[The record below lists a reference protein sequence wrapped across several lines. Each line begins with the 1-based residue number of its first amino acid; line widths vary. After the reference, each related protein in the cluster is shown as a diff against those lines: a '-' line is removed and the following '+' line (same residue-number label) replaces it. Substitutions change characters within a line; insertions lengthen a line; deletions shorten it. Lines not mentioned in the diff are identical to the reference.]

1 MKGEQV
7 MCNSMPITITRSSG
21 EGARYATRCRNRF
34 VLVRNL
40 VALLLIVLQLG
51 WLGQAMAQ
59 IPAPGTPS
67 QFDLVGF
74 LQEAT
79 LNGPNPTATTGGKL
93 KVNGHVV
100 VVPDNTIVILPAN
113 ALTWQELFAQAPP
126 PYTGIATGMALT
138 DTPAPLTTYEAHV
151 IGNRVGDT
159 YIAGLIYLSQQ
170 ALNTGAGYINFIDY
184 AKGAMYVG
192 GTLNLDGTGVPRNT
206 LDASNPGTRVLIN
219 DPGGRFGR
227 IASPDRRFTLDPDNP
242 TVRSIT
248 GFPMCLPRTNPA
260 DAAAIPDALCPQ
272 GNRPKDATGNFV
284 FSLTMPDPAS
294 IAAGQLPDPR
304 IMAPF
309 EVGDYV
315 NYAGTLVTDSGSSG
329 PYPVGSTGTY
339 VSAHTIVD
347 NIAFFTSPGTN
358 PAYVA
363 VEVTLLGTG
372 GLSALGALEASIRTR
387 FEGFTT
393 DPSRAIHLYGIDVN
407 AADGKLSDRDWGM
420 IGVDQGP
427 PRGAVKGRWRFRPP
441 CTVAIATDKA
451 CKAPSAGT
459 FLPPTREV
467 RAVIEGAWT
476 PATNPATTGGA
487 NGLIAG
493 QYHAPILE
501 YIFPENIPGTPPP
514 PNNFETIP
522 FLAQGGYTSSANT
535 LVGQLKPWPG
545 KQAPGTCVA
554 PTASAGAAFNVA
566 SGATNVPLSGSATGS
581 GQLTY
586 AWTAVTPPTTVLT
599 NPTSANPTFNALTIA
614 AGQPAQTMVFS
625 LTVTGCNNQ
634 TSSST
639 VTVTVLPPQQ
649 ATPVIS
655 PIAPVTVGSGT
666 PVRLTASGTGAP
678 PLAYTWT
685 QTNGPAQAFTQQP
698 AGAAT
703 ISFTRTLPVGQLV
716 NDVLTFSV
724 IATANGG
731 ASSAPVS
738 VTVTVKP
745 VADSVAITNSV
756 YRTSKQRLD
765 IAATSSV
772 VDPNLT
778 LTLQP
783 YQTALGTTFDPSTL
797 GATLTNTGRGI
808 YTLTLVGA
816 PQPAASPARPL
827 TVKSSLGGTSPATAL
842 TTLRP

>member
-1 MKGEQV
+1 M
-7 MCNSMPITITRSSG
+7 
-21 EGARYATRCRNRF
+21 
-34 VLVRNL
+34 LLRNL
-40 VALLLIVLQLG
+40 VARLLLIILPLG

-59 IPAPGTPS
+59 IPTGGTPS

-79 LNGPNPTATTGGKL
+79 LNGPNATATTGGKL

-138 DTPAPLTTYEAHV
+138 DTPAPLTTYEVHV

-170 ALNTGAGYINFIDY
+170 SLNNGAGFINYIDY
-184 AKGAMYVG
+184 AKGEMYVG
-192 GTLNLDGTGVPRNT
+192 GTLNLDAAGVARNT
-206 LDASNPGTRVLIN
+206 LDAANPGTRVRIN
-219 DPGGRFGR
+219 DPGGKYGR
-227 IASPDRRFTLDPDNP
+227 AASPDQRFTLDADNP
-242 TVRSIT
+242 TIRSVT
-248 GFPMCLPRTNPA
+248 GFPMCLPRTDPA
-260 DAAAIPDALCPQ
+260 DAAAVPDALCPQ
-272 GNRPKDATGNFV
+272 GNRPKDVTGNFV
-284 FSLTMPDPAS
+284 SSLTMPAPAS

-315 NYAGTLVTDSGSSG
+315 NYAGTLVQDVGTSG
-329 PYPVGSTGTY
+329 PYPAASIGTY
-339 VSAHTIVD
+339 VSAHTIVN
-347 NIAFFTSPGTN
+347 NIAIYTSPGTD

-363 VEVTLLGTG
+363 IDVALIGTG
-372 GLSALGALEASIRTR
+372 GLNVLGAGEASIRTR
-387 FEGFTT
+387 FEGMTT
-393 DPSRAIHLYGIDVN
+393 DPSRPIHLYGIDIN
-407 AADGKLSDRDWGM
+407 AADGKLSDRDWGV
-420 IGVDQGP
+420 IGVDP
-427 PRGAVKGRWRFRPP
+427 GAPTGAMKGRWRFRPP
-441 CTVAIATDKA
+441 CTATTATFKA

-476 PATNPATTGGA
+476 PATVPATTGGA

-493 QYHAPILE
+493 QYHAPIME
-501 YIFPENIPGTPPP
+501 YIFPENVPGTPPP
-514 PNNFETIP
+514 PNNFESIP

-545 KQAPGTCVA
+545 AQAPNACSA
-554 PTASAGAAFNVA
+554 PTASAGANFSVA
-566 SGATNVPLSGSATGS
+566 SGATNVPLLGSATGS
-581 GQLTY
+581 GTLTY

-634 TSSST
+634 TATST
-639 VTVTVLPPQQ
+639 VTVTVLPSQQ
-649 ATPVIS
+649 AVPVVS

-666 PVRLTASGTGAP
+666 PVSLTASGTGAS
-678 PLAYTWT
+678 PLTYTWT
-685 QTNGPAQAFTQQP
+685 QTGGPAQAFTQQP
-698 AGAAT
+698 AGGPT
-703 ISFTRTLPVGQLV
+703 ISFTRTLPIGQLV

-724 IATANGG
+724 VATAGG

-738 VTVTVKP
+738 VTVTVQP
-745 VADSVAITNSV
+745 VADSVAITNSS
-756 YRTSKQRLD
+756 YRISQQRLQ
-765 IAATSSV
+765 ITATSSV
-772 VDPNLT
+772 VSPNIT

-783 YQTALGTTFDPSTL
+783 YQTASGTTFDPSSL
-797 GATLTNTGRGI
+797 GATLRNTGNGI
-808 YTLTLVGA
+808 YTLDLVGA
-816 PQPAASPARPL
+816 PQPAPAPARPL
-827 TVKSSLGGTSPATAL
+827 TVKSSLGGISPATAL
-842 TTLRP
+842 TTLRN